1 MRSSNRHSAKTSKR
15 HSAKSSKRPNLLIRL
30 LKAILII
37 HLWFWGIIAAL
48 CILYSFVN
56 PPVTPLMIQ
65 RYLLRGHPIYKREYI
80 PLAKIPDSTQN
91 MLIALEDGNYYK
103 HFGFEWSMVKEA
115 YTKNKKSGKIRFGAS
130 TLSNQLARSLFL
142 TTDRNYL
149 RKYLEVQITLIME
162 IIMTKKR
169 MLELYFNYVE
179 WGKGIYGIE
188 TASRAYYRVSASRLS
203 RNQSMRMLVIL
214 TNPIKYT
221 PHTWQNSASAR
232 QRMQLLQRYF

>member
-1 MRSSNRHSAKTSKR
+1 MAKGKKKKRSVFARILR
-15 HSAKSSKRPNLLIRL
+15 FLLS
-30 LKAILII
+30 I

-56 PPVTPLMIQ
+56 PPITPLMIQ

-80 PLAKIPDSTQN
+80 RLEKIPASTQQ
-91 MLIALEDGNYYK
+91 MLIGLEDGNYYK
-103 HFGFEWSMVKEA
+103 HFGFEWSMVQEA
-115 YTKNKKSGKIRFGAS
+115 YQKNKKAGKIRFGAS

-142 TTDRNYL
+142 TTRRNYL
-149 RKYLEVQITLIME
+149 RKYLEIQVTLIME
-162 IIMTKKR
+162 LIMTKKR

-179 WGKGIYGIE
+179 WGKGVYGIE
-188 TASRAYYRVSASRLS
+188 SASIAYFGKSAARLN
-203 RNQSMRMLVIL
+203 RNQSMRMIVIL

-232 QRMQLLQRYF
+232 QRMKVLQRYF